1 MKQITEIWLCMENCD
16 VVKLPPESVS
26 FLEIDGVSVLLGDLP
41 PEQKYHGIKA
51 IFKIKYEYMGYYTGT
66 PEDMEFYSY
75 IFSSENL
82 NIVSVDIHYSDG
94 SVSEYYVPWEDGA
107 SEYENALETL
117 TRLPDGQVMIEIK
130 KP

>member
-1 MKQITEIWLCMENCD
+1 MKQISEIWLCMENCD
-16 VVKLPPESVS
+16 IVKLPPESVS
-26 FLEIDGVSVLLGDLP
+26 LLEIYGVSALSGDIP
-41 PEQKYHGIKA
+41 QNTGYPDIKV
-51 IFKIKYEYMGYYTGT
+51 IFRIKYEYMAYFDGT
-66 PEDMEFYSY
+66 AEDMEFYSY
-75 IFSSENL
+75 IFATENL

-94 SVSEYYVPWEDGA
+94 SVSEYFVSWEDGA